1 MGETVKRL
9 PLIDA
14 EKFNS
19 LIDLLQTSSSRQKLL
34 DTTTRTPEE
43 AGLIESHG
51 EAVKSVKNKSSLA
64 SRDIINFLNK
74 QDNYKKSL
82 LPTVNDD
89 DGDGNGG
96 NAAPRPAG
104 TPVPVKPSTV
114 AGSRRL
120 ITQFLESKNIK
131 PTEQGIRVSAT
142 KHIPVSYEDMIT
154 DLTHNY
160 NRTQGN
166 LTLANRDRVIGLL
179 KKVNLPVSYICNR
192 EIKEQYKIAM
202 ASEKTSEDER
212 PTTSRTYSTPRRP
225 TTCLRRPATS
235 SEIKSRIGKQRSYFF
250 T

>member
-9 PLIDA
+9 ALIDA

-82 LPTVNDD
+82 LPTVNND

-96 NAAPRPAG
+96 NAA
-104 TPVPVKPSTV
+104 S
-114 AGSRRL
+114 
-120 ITQFLESKNIK
+120 
-131 PTEQGIRVSAT
+131 
-142 KHIPVSYEDMIT
+142 
-154 DLTHNY
+154 
-160 NRTQGN
+160 
-166 LTLANRDRVIGLL
+166 
-179 KKVNLPVSYICNR
+179 
-192 EIKEQYKIAM
+192 
-202 ASEKTSEDER
+202 
-212 PTTSRTYSTPRRP
+212 
-225 TTCLRRPATS
+225 
-235 SEIKSRIGKQRSYFF
+235 
-250 T
+250 